1 MNLSVM
7 TREQLEAMVAK
18 FQASSQRKVTL
29 RVSKSG
35 GCSLYGLGRYPVT
48 LYPKG
53 WNALLDAKEEI
64 VAFLEANADLF
75 STGKD
80 DPRFPKGE

>member
-1 MNLSVM
+1 MNLQAM

-18 FQASSQRKVTL
+18 FQASSQRKLTFK
-29 RVSKSG
+29 VSKSG
-35 GCSLYGLGRYPVT
+35 GCSVYGLGRYPVT

-53 WNALLDAKEEI
+53 WEALLEEKDAI
-64 VAFLEANADLF
+64 LAFLEANAPLF
-75 STGKD
+75 SQGKD